1 MPGHW
6 IRHWLL
12 LCCLLGSLPLPA
24 ADIIL
29 GSAED
34 SPAIRAFSAALAQ
47 RRPQDRVQFQPL
59 GQLPSPADI
68 PADTRLILLGPQALD
83 WRLGAAQGPP
93 TLVLRVS
100 QVHARKRLGASR
112 PADLTLLWSEP
123 APARQLRLARV
134 LLPQARRIGVLY
146 DGHSE
151 FLLDELRQAAAPL
164 GLEIVGQAWPDSRDN
179 RPVLALLRRS
189 DLLLGV
195 DDADLY
201 NPRTAKNLLL
211 TSYAQQRALI
221 GPGAAFVRAGSLA
234 SSYSDQAD
242 WLASLDQLLDQPPA
256 HWPSSAYPT
265 HFKVLGN
272 RQVARALAIELV
284 DDASLARQVAEGE
297 TP

>member
-1 MPGHW
+1 MPGPW

-24 ADIIL
+24 AEIIL

-34 SPAIRAFSAALAQ
+34 SPALRAFSAALAQ
-47 RRPQDRVQFQPL
+47 RRPQDRVQFRPL

-83 WRLGAAQGPP
+83 WRLSATQGPP

-100 QVHARKRLGASR
+100 QMHARERLGASR
-112 PADLTLLWSEP
+112 PADLSLLWSEP
-123 APARQLRLARV
+123 APARQLRLARL
-134 LLPQARRIGVLY
+134 LLPQAKRIGVLY
-146 DGHSE
+146 DAHSE

-195 DDADLY
+195 NDADLY

-221 GPGAAFVRAGSLA
+221 GPGAGFVRAGSLA

-256 HWPSSAYPT
+256 RWPSSAYPT